1 MIQWLARKAKR
12 LISTQKIQSHML
24 AVALLCWAGFY
35 VILPGMAQGLAQ
47 ENSNQPAQTTN
58 LEAALTTGT
67 VLANAYILDVGD
79 EIRIEDTITGN
90 LTSLDFTN
98 SQSASDTTRISDEGL
113 VDLPLIGPIRL
124 SGLSISTAQDILNR
138 RYATLL
144 QQPHIT
150 IQVVS
155 QRPIR
160 VYVQG
165 AVSHPG
171 VYINGKNTQP
181 ENKDHAALGGTD
193 ATEIYA
199 QYHLT
204 DALIQAGGLK
214 ANANYQDVRIYRGFP
229 DPQVIHVNLWQLF
242 QQGESAGDL
251 ALEEH
256 DRIEVPALPASQLA
270 FSEDWKSISRTNLG
284 VSLFQ
289 VSVIGAVKQPGTY
302 PLSARDN
309 AIAAIAQ
316 AGGFSATANQK
327 SVYLLRSNEQ
337 GQVFKKQLDASDTRL
352 MGQNASLWPSLL
364 PGDVIFVDDASG
376 RQALALGKVLIDR
389 TAGAS
394 LLPFFSSLSASKK
407 K

>member
-1 MIQWLARKAKR
+1 MMHWLAHKAKR
-12 LISTQKIQSHML
+12 LINTQKKQHLML
-24 AVALLCWAGFY
+24 LASLLSLTGTLSALPA
-35 VILPGMAQGLAQ
+35 LAQ
-47 ENSNQPAQTTN
+47 ETQAPHNQPAN
-58 LEAALTTGT
+58 LQVELTAGT
-67 VLANAYILDVGD
+67 AQPNEYILDVGD

-90 LTSLDFTN
+90 LTSLDITN
-98 SQSASDTTRISDEGL
+98 GQAANDTTHISDEGL
-113 VDLPLIGPIRL
+113 VDLPLIGPMRL
-124 SGLSISTAQDILNR
+124 SGLSISAAQSLLNR
-138 RYATLL
+138 RYADLL
-144 QQPHIT
+144 QQPNIT

-165 AVSHPG
+165 AVNHPG
-171 VYINGKNTQP
+171 IYINGKNTQP

-214 ANANYQDVRIYRGFP
+214 ANANYQDIRIFRGFP
-229 DPQVIHVNLWQLF
+229 DPQILHVNLWQLF
-242 QQGESAGDL
+242 QQGESAGDIS
-251 ALEEH
+251 LEAH
-256 DRIEVPALPASQLA
+256 DRIEVPILPASQLA
-270 FSEDWKSISRTNLG
+270 FSDDWKSISRTNLG
-284 VSLFQ
+284 VGLFQ
-289 VSVIGAVKQPGTY
+289 ISVIGAVKQPGTY
-302 PLSARDN
+302 PLSAMDN
-309 AIAAIAQ
+309 AIGAIAQ
-316 AGGFSATANQK
+316 AGGFSPTANQK

-337 GQVFKKQLDASDTRL
+337 GQVFKKQLDASDARL
-352 MGQNASLWPSLL
+352 MGQNSSIWPSLL
-364 PGDVIFVDDASG
+364 PGDVIFVDEASG